1 MSLQPIKGNRRAQ
14 VDFGSA
20 TKNGAVTV
28 ASASAEETIR
38 KSPIAPPIAKN
49 QIKNSLFDADNH
61 YPGLGGY
68 GHNRSPESNNGT
80 GTIWNYNK
88 QPKDWIHFS
97 PFYTNPTST
106 EYQTFIGNYFFN
118 IRKNR
123 QNVYEDMGSI
133 HPPSSGRAGINTS
146 NGSYGVGS
154 AGTSRGIG
162 LFGAGG
168 YLNVRNN
175 DPDRNC
181 PDTAIVSCRNPNT
194 AITSSSTWAGIKD
207 DAWVKHSVQSS
218 VFWPGAFGTSDQGK
232 ATVVKKVKYGAWVQ
246 VLETDDFNGKNFA
259 AIELRQDYLLRGQA
273 FDGTIPPPGNN
284 AGGGD
289 RGGVV
294 NADRIFIKKAGQ
306 SIPDPNLDVTD
317 VFDSNGLAGFYDRGR
332 TYPHDDFLNP
342 PHGQGG
348 SYDLSTEKQNQNN
361 VSPNYS
367 DSFYW
372 PTDGRLE
379 GTTVNS
385 SDYREFKK
393 VEREVTIADYSAGL
407 YRNSYFPEGAL
418 GSGLFNWSTRV
429 LTLELCFYESISNL
443 QSATSTTPT
452 GSCRFFQP
460 YVQFYDGN
468 DNLMDQWWTYDTIND
483 PNYTE

>member
-38 KSPIAPPIAKN
+38 KSPIAPPVAKN

-61 YPGLGGY
+61 YPGLGSY
-68 GHNRSPESNNGT
+68 GHNRSPESTNGT
-80 GTIWNYNK
+80 GPTWNYNK
-88 QPKDWIHFS
+88 QPRDWIHYS
-97 PFYTNPTST
+97 PFYTNPITT

-133 HPPSSGRAGINTS
+133 HPPSSGRAGVQN
-146 NGSYGVGS
+146 NGSYGVGF
-154 AGTSRGIG
+154 AGTPRGIG

-168 YLNVRNN
+168 YLNARNN
-175 DPDRNC
+175 VPDRSL
-181 PDTAIVSCRNPNT
+181 PDTVVVGCRNPNT
-194 AITSSSTWAGIKD
+194 TIDSSSTWAGIKD

-218 VFWPGAFGTSDQGK
+218 VFLPGAFNTSDLGL
-232 ATVVKKVKYGAWVQ
+232 ATVVKKIKYGAWVQ

-259 AIELRQDYLLRGQA
+259 AIELTQDYMQRKESYLNG
-273 FDGTIPPPGNN
+273 IPPAGNN
-284 AGGGD
+284 ASGGD

-294 NADRIFIKKAGQ
+294 NSDRIFIKKSGET
-306 SIPDPNLDVTD
+306 IPDPNLDVTD
-317 VFDSNGLAGFYDRGR
+317 VYDSNGLAALYNRGMSWDQEAFY
-332 TYPHDDFLNP
+332 NP
-342 PHGQGG
+342 PYGQGG
-348 SYDLSTEKQNQNN
+348 AVSISGQKEKQNNF
-361 VSPNYS
+361 SPYYS
-367 DSFYW
+367 DSFMW

-393 VEREVTIADYSAGL
+393 VERELNILPYTQGL
-407 YRNSYFPEGAL
+407 YRNSYLPDGAL
-418 GSGLFNWSTRV
+418 GADIYNWSSRV
-429 LTLELCFYESISNL
+429 LKLELCFYESISNL

-468 DNLMDQWWTYDTIND
+468 DNLMDQWWTYDTVND